1 MVNEPPSANPP
12 DTSSADTHF
21 RRGNALFAQG
31 RPAEALASYE
41 RTLALDPAHVAAL
54 ANRGEAL
61 LALDRGDEAVA
72 SYHRALALRRDR
84 ADLHYNCGTVLAALR
99 RYDAALVSFDQALAL
114 DPRSAAA
121 LYNRG
126 NALAELKRPADA
138 LASYDRALAVQPDD
152 AATLF
157 NRGNALVALQ
167 RPADAVASYDRAL
180 AVQPDDIQ
188 ILYNRANALAE
199 IWRLDRALEDYDRV
213 LAQAP
218 GRADALN
225 NRGNVLVRLKRP
237 AEALAAFDRALTLR
251 PDYLDALFNRGL
263 ALHEV
268 GRFAEAA
275 RAFAELVARAPEF
288 DYAVGKLLRCR
299 LRCCDW
305 MDLTQNVTSITTA
318 VARGARVADPFD
330 FIAISDSEAAQLQC
344 ARIYASNVCPPPPRT
359 AVSNGHARHERIR
372 IAYLSA
378 DFHVHAT
385 AHLAARLFEQHDRSR
400 FEVHA
405 MSFGPDASDPMRARL
420 QRAFDQFVDVRS
432 MADRE
437 VSEMLRNR
445 EIDIA
450 VDLKGFTTDCRTG
463 IFARHAAPI
472 QVSFLGYP
480 GTMGTDYIDYIIA
493 DERVI
498 PAGHDAFYT
507 EKVVRLPDTYQ
518 VNDPTRP
525 IAERV
530 PTRTEVGLPPAGFV
544 FACFNNSWKIT
555 PRFFAIWMRLLDGV
569 AGSVLW
575 LLADNADAVTN
586 LRRAAQQRGIAPER
600 LVFASRIGL
609 ADHLARHRQ
618 ADLFLDT
625 LPYNAH
631 TTASDALWAGV
642 PVLTCTGDTFAGR
655 VAGSLLHAAGLPELV
670 TDNEHDYEALAQRL
684 AIESEFLSSLR
695 ARLERERASCA
706 LFDIDRFRRHLEAAY
721 EVMVDRH
728 QRGEPPAPFSV
739 APLA

>member
-1 MVNEPPSANPP
+1 MANEPL
-12 DTSSADTHF
+12 SADASDTASADSHF
-21 RRGNALFAQG
+21 RRGDALFAQG
-31 RPAEALASYE
+31 QPADALASYDLA
-41 RTLALDPAHVAAL
+41 LALDPAHVAAL
-54 ANRGEAL
+54 ANRGGAL
-61 LALDRGDEAVA
+61 LALGRGDDALA
-72 SYHRALALRRDR
+72 SYDRALALRRDR
-84 ADLHYNCGTVLAALR
+84 ADLFYNRGTVLFALR
-99 RYDAALVSFDQALAL
+99 RYEDALANFDCALAL
-114 DPRSAAA
+114 DPKGADA

-138 LASYDRALAVQPDD
+138 LASYDRALALRPDD

-180 AVQPDDIQ
+180 VLLPDNVE
-188 ILYNRANALAE
+188 ILYNRGNALRE
-199 IWRLDRALEDYDRV
+199 IWRLDRALADCDRV

-218 GRADALN
+218 GHADALN
-225 NRGNVLVRLKRP
+225 NRGNVLVKLKRP
-237 AEALAAFDRALTLR
+237 AEAVAAYDRALALR
-251 PDYLDALFNRGL
+251 PDYLDALSNRGV
-263 ALHEV
+263 ALWEA
-268 GRFAEAA
+268 GRFADAA
-275 RAFAELVARAPEF
+275 RAFAELVGRAPEF
-288 DYAVGKLLRCR
+288 AYAVGNLLRCR

-305 MDLTQNVTSITTA
+305 MDLTQQVESVTTA
-318 VARGARVADPFD
+318 VARGARAADPFD
-330 FIAISDSEAAQLQC
+330 FIAISDSEAAQLKC
-344 ARIYASNVCPPPPRT
+344 ARTYAADVYPPSPRPE
-359 AVSNGHARHERIR
+359 VSSGHARHDRIR

-378 DFHVHAT
+378 DFHGHAT
-385 AHLAARLFEQHDRSR
+385 AYLAARLFEQHDRSR

-405 MSFGPDASDPMRARL
+405 ISFGPDTSDAMRERL
-420 QRAFDQFVDVRS
+420 LRAFDHFVDVRS

-437 VSEMLRNR
+437 VSEMLR
-445 EIDIA
+445 ELKIDIA

-463 IFARHAAPI
+463 IFAHRAAPI

-530 PTRTEVGLPPAGFV
+530 PTRVEVGLPPAGFV

-575 LLADNADAVTN
+575 LLADNGDAVTN

-609 ADHLARHRQ
+609 ADHLARHRR

-625 LPYNAH
+625 LPCNAH
-631 TTASDALWAGV
+631 TTASDALWAGL
-642 PVLTCTGDTFAGR
+642 PVLTCTGGAFAAR

-670 TDNEHDYEALAQRL
+670 VDNEHDYEALARRL
-684 AIESEFLSSLR
+684 AVESGLLSSLR
-695 ARLERERASCA
+695 QRLERGRASCA
-706 LFDIDRFRRHLEAAY
+706 LFDTERFRRHLEAAY
-721 EVMVDRH
+721 VVMVDRH
-728 QRGEPPAPFSV
+728 QRGEPPVAFSV